1 MDNLPDIAS
10 YFTPELVA
18 RFAEVQQS
26 RSNFQIEKFVVGSQA
41 TPEMQYYQCLLE
53 LQSLYYK
60 IKTISLEVKKAEIEI
75 VRKRATG
82 DEIDEIEAQITEIG
96 LQQTRV
102 VAVGAFREL
111 DMLLKLL
118 NTFPAYTREQIEA
131 NQPEYWNIRLNKQIE
146 LEKVG
151 GSPSIASNLDSL
163 ISTGVI
169 KYELPSE
176 PNTSP
181 HLEQVASQIYASRH

>member
-181 HLEQVASQIYASRH
+181 HLE